1 VVDFTGNK
9 VSVIVVT
16 FVSSRANYSVTE
28 SIRECKVL
36 LWVLKSI
43 KIPGGVMDQNN
54 STNDPQRRR
63 LLQGMA
69 AGVLAMLMPAMKVI
83 AATFMPPP
91 KLPAS
96 QSVYR
101 VTGKAWVNG
110 NRVDANTRIGPNDT
124 VKTGKDS
131 EIVFVV
137 GDHAMLLR
145 GNSHL
150 VIRPKE
156 PNDAASL
163 LIGGLRLFAGKLLS
177 VSRNKGMRIETPTAT
192 IGIRGTG
199 VYLEA
204 GPEKTYFCNCYGEV
218 DVMANNDSASK
229 ETVISKHH
237 DKPLYIYGQGQP
249 GQCIHEVQR
258 LSRSNHTDEELMLA
272 EALVGRVPP
281 FTA

>member
-1 VVDFTGNK
+1 MFRAGATAAVTKVDTKGK
-9 VSVIVVT
+9 T
-16 FVSSRANYSVTE
+16 ME
-28 SIRECKVL
+28 
-36 LWVLKSI
+36 
-43 KIPGGVMDQNN
+43 QNQN
-54 STNDPQRRR
+54 LEAAGHQRRR
-63 LLQGMA
+63 LLQGLA
-69 AGVLAMLMPAMKVI
+69 AGVLTAMLPTVKAI
-83 AATFMPPP
+83 AAVFTPPP
-91 KLPAS
+91 KLPAT

-101 VTGKAWVNG
+101 VIGKAWVNG
-110 NRVDANTRIGPNDT
+110 ERVHSGTRIGPNDT

-150 VIRPKE
+150 KIQAKDE
-156 PNDAASL
+156 NDVASL

-204 GPEKTYFCNCYGEV
+204 GPDKTYFCTCYGDV
-218 DVMANNDSASK
+218 DVEARNDGSSK
-229 ETVISKHH
+229 ESVHSLHH
-237 DKPLYIYGQGQP
+237 DRPLHIYGEGQP
-249 GQCIHEVQR
+249 GQCVHDVPR
-258 LSRSNHTDEELMLA
+258 LARPNHTDEELLLA

-281 FTA
+281 FAA